1 MSKQYTTLSRES
13 IKYLCS
19 IIQQV
24 VSLPTDVIDNINLA
38 TNTTYSSIKIKT
50 IVDQTLEN
58 AKEYANEVCAAL
70 VKLECR
76 KTTTQP
82 TLDNSDINV
91 IYLYSADGNAPFHQY
106 LKISETELI
115 DMGSTAINL
124 DGYLSLTTAA
134 STYVKQSDYNTLAGE
149 VSDIK
154 DEIGTETLTTTS
166 NTIKGAIN
174 EVANKSSGILDLTE
188 AQYNELYNNGSI
200 VIDGETI
207 TYDPETYYVIN
218 DDSTMLNVTDT
229 INSSSTT
236 SQIPNAKAVFDECKQ
251 GRLID
256 QSVINTY
263 GTEMLKYPLGRWYI
277 NLNTIAAQFTDRPCD
292 EAGILE
298 IASIHPNGDPWAH
311 AYMYRMY
318 KYTAIRGE
326 GTYLRDIDSGS
337 IAGSIQTDTGW
348 KKVCTTKV
356 TDVPWTS
363 ITPTSILKRG
373 TIVYRVK
380 HGICYVVMDNICSSS
395 MSTNN
400 QIIATGLPKPED
412 GISGAWY
419 QLGSNVDS
427 TAGPIQNLL
436 IRLTNEGN
444 IKNYYGTNE
453 VSYYGSFSYPVKE
466 S

>member
-1 MSKQYTTLSRES
+1 MSKQYTTLSREA

-24 VSLPTDVIDNINLA
+24 VSLPTDVIDNLNLA

-58 AKEYANEVCAAL
+58 AKEYANDVCAAL

-91 IYLYSADGNAPFHQY
+91 IYLYSADGNAPFQQY

-174 EVANKSSGILDLTE
+174 EVANKSRMLDLTE

-200 VIDGETI
+200 VISGETI

-218 DDSTMLNVTDT
+218 DDSTMLNVIDT
-229 INSSSTT
+229 INSSSTA

-277 NLNTIAAQFTDRPCD
+277 PHNDTVVKFIDRPCD
-292 EAGILE
+292 GAGILE
-298 IASIHPNGDPWAH
+298 IASIDPNGDPWAH
-311 AYMYRMY
+311 AYKYRIY
-318 KYTAIRGE
+318 KYTAIGGR
-326 GTYLRDIDSGS
+326 GTYLRDISSGS
-337 IAGSIQTDTGW
+337 IAGPIQDNGW
-348 KKVCTTKV
+348 RRVCTTKV
-356 TDVPWTS
+356 DDVPWTS

-373 TIVYRVK
+373 SIRYRVK
-380 HGICYVVMDNICSSS
+380 FGICYVKMDDIVSSS
-395 MSTNN
+395 MSTND
-400 QIIATGLPKPED
+400 QIIAKGLPKPED
-412 GISGAWY
+412 EISGTWY
-419 QLGSNVDS
+419 QLASNVDS
-427 TAGPIQNLL
+427 TRGPIQNLL

-444 IKNYYGTNE
+444 INNYYGDDE
-453 VSYYGSFSYPVKE
+453 IAYYGSFSYPVKE

>member
-1 MSKQYTTLSRES
+1 MSNQYTTLSREA

-24 VSLPTDVIDNINLA
+24 VSLPTDVIDNLNLS

-58 AKEYANEVCAAL
+58 AKEYANDVCAAL

-91 IYLYSADGNAPFHQY
+91 IYLYSVDGNAPFHQY

-115 DMGSTAINL
+115 DMGSTAIKL
-124 DGYLSLTTAA
+124 DKYLSAATAA
-134 STYVKQSDYNTLAGE
+134 STYVKQSDYNTLVGE

-154 DEIGTETLTTTS
+154 DAIGTETLTTTS
-166 NTIKGAIN
+166 TTIKGAIN
-174 EVANKSSGILDLTE
+174 EVANKSSGMLDLTE
-188 AQYNELYNNGSI
+188 AQYNELYKNGSV
-200 VIDGETI
+200 VIGGETI

-229 INSSSTT
+229 INSSSTA

-263 GTEMLKYPLGRWYI
+263 GTEMVKYPLGRWYI
-277 NLNTIAAQFTDRPCD
+277 SLNDTTAKFTDRPCD

-298 IASIHPNGDPWAH
+298 IASIHPKGDPWAH

-318 KYTAIRGE
+318 KYTAIRGK
-326 GTYLRDIDSGS
+326 GIYLRDINSGS
-337 IAGSIQTDTGW
+337 VAGSIQDSGW
-348 KKVCTTKV
+348 KRVCTTKV

-363 ITPTSILKRG
+363 ITPTSILERG
-373 TIVYRVK
+373 TIIYRVK
-380 HGICYVVMDNICSSS
+380 YGICFVILDNICSSS

-400 QIIATGLPKPED
+400 QIIVTGLPQPED
-412 GISGAWY
+412 EISGAWY
-419 QLGSNVDS
+419 QLGSNVGS

-436 IRLTNEGN
+436 IRLTSEGN
-444 IKNYYGTNE
+444 IINYYGNNE
-453 VSYYGSFSYPVKE
+453 ISYYGSFSYPVKE

>member
-1 MSKQYTTLSRES
+1 MSKTYTTMSLDAIKFLCKSVKAVANVSSSSLISDTS
-13 IKYLCS
+13 I
-19 IIQQV
+19 
-24 VSLPTDVIDNINLA
+24 A
-38 TNTTYSSIKIKT
+38 TNTTYSSYKIEREL
-50 IVDQTLEN
+50 DNLEDTVKAYTDALIAGLN
-58 AKEYANEVCAAL
+58 KLTKEVIDNMSLVTNENVLYLYKATDDTSNNYMQIMLINGQAIQL
-70 VKLECR
+70 G
-76 KTTTQP
+76 TTQADF
-82 TLDNSDINV
+82 TNIYNKTESENKFAAKLD
-91 IYLYSADGNAPFHQY
+91 
-106 LKISETELI
+106 LK
-115 DMGSTAINL
+115 
-124 DGYLSLTTAA
+124 
-134 STYVKQSDYNTLAGE
+134 
-149 VSDIK
+149 
-154 DEIGTETLTTTS
+154 TLTTS
-166 NTIKGAIN
+166 FNTIKDKLGDIASLPKTVKEEID
-174 EVANKSSGILDLTE
+174 DLKNAGGSVQDMTLE
-188 AQYNELYNNGSI
+188 QYNELYNNGSI
-200 VIDGETI
+200 VIDDETI
-207 TYDPETYYVIN
+207 KYDPETYYVIN
-218 DDSTMLNVTDT
+218 DDSTMLNITDT
-229 INSSSTT
+229 INSSSTA

-277 NLNTIAAQFTDRPCD
+277 NLNTIAVQFTDRPCD

-298 IASIHPNGDPWAH
+298 IASIHPNGDPWAY

-318 KYTAIRGE
+318 KYTAIIGE

-356 TDVPWTS
+356 ADVPWTS

-444 IKNYYGTNE
+444 INNYYGTNE